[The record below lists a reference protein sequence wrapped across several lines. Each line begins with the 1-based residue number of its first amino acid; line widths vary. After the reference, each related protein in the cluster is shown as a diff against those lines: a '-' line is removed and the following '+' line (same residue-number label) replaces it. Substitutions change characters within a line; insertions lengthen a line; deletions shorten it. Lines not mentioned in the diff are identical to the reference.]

1 MFDNL
6 LLLSKGRIVFQG
18 PAAKAVPYFASIGH
32 PCPIVC
38 LPVCAWI
45 TCLMHRRLVREPGG
59 LLDEGPPPRRQ
70 EHRPQER
77 RC

>member
-32 PCPIVC
+32 PCPIVRASWS
-38 LPVCAWI
+38 V
-45 TCLMHRRLVREPGG
+45 PG
-59 LLDEGPPPRRQ
+59 LIA
-70 EHRPQER
+70 
-77 RC
+77 